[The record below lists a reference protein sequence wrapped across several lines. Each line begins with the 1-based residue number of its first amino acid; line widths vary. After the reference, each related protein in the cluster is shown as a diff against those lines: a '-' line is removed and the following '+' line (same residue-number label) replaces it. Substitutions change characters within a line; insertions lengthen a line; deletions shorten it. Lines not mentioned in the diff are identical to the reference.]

1 LQVVSSDHFLIKAV
15 DRNSKMGVTIEDL
28 QCGQAGVELRLPVLY
43 TLGVACGRL
52 SLERFVDL
60 VATNPAKLM
69 GLYPRKGA
77 LRVGA
82 DADVCVL
89 DQEARWQVTLPELHM
104 DSDYNC
110 WEGWELAARVRTVVR
125 RGEVMVEDGRLVGS
139 TTGGRFL
146 ERSIPGDVVR
156 QPMDSSLTGA
166 HAAPT
171 AVT

>member
-1 LQVVSSDHFLIKAV
+1 
-15 DRNSKMGVTIEDL
+15 
-28 QCGQAGVELRLPVLY
+28 
-43 TLGVACGRL
+43 
-52 SLERFVDL
+52 
-60 VATNPAKLM
+60 
-69 GLYPRKGA
+69 
-77 LRVGA
+77 
-82 DADVCVL
+82 
-89 DQEARWQVTLPELHM
+89 M

-110 WEGWELAARVRTVVR
+110 WEGWELATRVRTVVR